1 MKKISAILAAAL
13 LTFTFSSFAQTI
25 TRVKG
30 EVKDE
35 NQKPVSGI
43 TVSLLK
49 SKDSSLVKAAITDNS
64 GSYVFEGIKE
74 GAYLLGITAVG
85 FQKSFSQ
92 SIEVKEGADVA
103 MPSFS
108 LLPQAKGLKEV
119 VVTAK
124 KPMFE
129 QKPDKMVVNVE
140 ASPTNAGANALEILE
155 KSPGVSVDRDGN
167 ISLKGKAGVQV
178 FIDGKPAYLSGA
190 DLANYLRNMQG
201 TQLDQ
206 IEIMTNPPA
215 KYDAAGNSGIINIRT
230 KKTKQM
236 GYSVLATAGFSQGI
250 YTSNNQNLT
259 FNYRKNKVNLFGT
272 LSRNERNSFQV
283 LSIQRKFIEESSK
296 EVKSLFDQV
305 SHMRQLN
312 QSNNAK
318 VGADF
323 YLTKKTT
330 IGATVNG
337 FYNPGNFTNNSDIDI
352 ADPSGTIISK
362 ANGFSRSKSYWR
374 HFGSNLNFRHLFDST
389 GKELTADV
397 DFLNYNVSSSQNL
410 KNKYFTAS
418 GDPTGIPDNLLGNL
432 PQLISIYSG
441 KADYVQP
448 LKKGAKFEAGI
459 KTSFVETDN
468 NAVYDTLRNG
478 NMILDSA
485 RSNHFIYTENINAAY
500 VNYSKQF
507 NKKFSAQFG
516 LRLENTTAKGNSK
529 GLAYSAASGKFE
541 SFDSTFNLNYTQL
554 FPTVYLQYTAN
565 ETNSFVVN
573 YGRRLRRPDYENLNP
588 FVEFLDRYTFEQG
601 NPNLRPQFS
610 HNIELSHTF
619 KGFLTTTLNYT
630 KTNNIIQQVIEQNE
644 ATNESFVKQ
653 ANIANQRQFGV
664 SVSAFKQIKNF
675 SGNIYAN
682 VFNNELTGVVNN
694 TMVTMGATTAMFNG
708 SVSYK
713 FKKGLTTEI
722 SGFYR
727 TAGVEGVFRI
737 GGFGMMNLGA
747 SLPVLKTKGTIRLNV
762 RDVLWSQRFKG
773 ESRFGNIDAQ
783 FQQYRDSRVASITFT
798 YRLAKGKLNGNT
810 RRKASGAAD
819 EQNRVKS
826 GE

>member
-13 LTFTFSSFAQTI
+13 LTFQFSSFAQTI
-25 TRVKG
+25 SKVKG
-30 EVKDE
+30 EVKDQ
-35 NQKPVSGI
+35 NQQPASGI

-49 SKDSSLVKAAITDNS
+49 STDSSLVKAAITDKT
-64 GSYVFEGIKE
+64 GGYLFEAVKE
-74 GAYLLGITAVG
+74 GAYFVGITAVG
-85 FQKSFSQ
+85 FQKTMSGL
-92 SIEVKEGADVA
+92 IEVKEGTEVSV
-103 MPSFS
+103 PSFN
-108 LLPQAKGLKEV
+108 LLPQAKGLGEV

-236 GYSVLATAGFSQGI
+236 GYNIMATLGYSQGV
-250 YTSNNQNLT
+250 YASNNQNVN
-259 FNYRKNKVNLFGT
+259 FNYRKNNLNLFGT
-272 LSRNERNSFQV
+272 LSRNERNSFQE
-283 LSIQRKFIEESSK
+283 LSIQRKFMEATTK

-305 SHMRQLN
+305 SLMRQWN
-312 QSNNAK
+312 SSNNAK
-318 VGADF
+318 IGADY

-337 FYNPGNFTNNSDIDI
+337 FYNPGNFTNNSNIDI
-352 ADPSGTIISK
+352 ADPNGVIDSK
-362 ANGFSRSKSYWR
+362 ANGFSKSTSRWK
-374 HFGSNLNFRHLFDST
+374 HFGSNLNFRHVFDST
-389 GKELTADV
+389 GKELSADV
-397 DFLNYNVSSSQNL
+397 DYLKYDVTSTQNL
-410 KNKYFTAS
+410 YNKYFDAS
-418 GDPTGIPDNLLGNL
+418 GTPTNIPDNLLGNL
-432 PQLISIYSG
+432 PQMISIYTG
-441 KADYVQP
+441 KADYMQP
-448 LKKGAKFEAGI
+448 LKKGARFEAGI

-500 VNYSKQF
+500 VNFSKPF
-507 NKKFSAQFG
+507 SKKFSAQFG
-516 LRLENTTAKGNSK
+516 LRLENTTARGNSK
-529 GLAYSAASGKFE
+529 GLAFNSTSEKFE
-541 SFDSTFNLNYTQL
+541 RFDSTFTLNYTQL
-554 FPTVYLQYTAN
+554 FPTVFLQYTAS
-565 ETNSFVVN
+565 ESNSFILN
-573 YGRRLRRPDYENLNP
+573 YGRRIRRPDYENLNP

-644 ATNESFVKQ
+644 ETNESFVKQ
-653 ANIANQRQFGV
+653 ANIADQRQYGV
-664 SVSAFKQIKNF
+664 AVSAFKQIKGF
-675 SGNIYAN
+675 SGNVYVN
-682 VFNNELTGVVNN
+682 VFNNELTGIVNN
-694 TMVTMGATTAMFNG
+694 TMVTIGATTAMFNG

-713 FKKGLTTEI
+713 FKKGLTTEV

-747 SLPVLKTKGTIRLNV
+747 SMPVFKTKGTIRLNV
-762 RDVLWSQRFKG
+762 RDVLWSQRIKG
-773 ESRFGNIDAQ
+773 ESKFGNIDAN
-783 FQQYRDSRVASITFT
+783 FQNYRDSRVATITFS
-798 YRLAKGKLNGNT
+798 YRLAKGKLNNNT

-819 EQNRVKS
+819 EQNRVKT
-826 GE
+826 GD

>member
-30 EVKDE
+30 DVKDE
-35 NQKPVSGI
+35 NQKPVSDI

-49 SKDSSLVKAAITDNS
+49 SKDSSLVKAAITDKT
-64 GSYVFEGIKE
+64 GIYVFEGIKE
-74 GAYLLGITAVG
+74 GAYLVGISAVG
-85 FQKSFSQ
+85 FQTSMSQ
-92 SIEVKEGADVA
+92 PIEVKDGAEVS
-103 MPSFS
+103 MPSVS

-155 KSPGVSVDRDGN
+155 KSPGVSVDKDGN

-236 GYSVLATAGFSQGI
+236 GYSVLATVGTSQGI

-259 FNYRKNKVNLFGT
+259 FNYRKNNVNLFGT

-296 EVKSLFDQV
+296 DLKSLFDQV

-312 QSNNAK
+312 QSNNGK

-323 YLTKKTT
+323 FLTKKTT

-337 FYNPGNFTNNSDIDI
+337 FYNPGLFTNNSDIDI
-352 ADPSGTIISK
+352 ADPNGMLVSK
-362 ANGFSRSKSYWR
+362 ANGFSRSRSYWR
-374 HFGSNLNFRHLFDST
+374 HFGSNVNFRHLFDST

-397 DFLNYNVSSSQNL
+397 DYLNYNVSSSQNL
-410 KNKYFTAS
+410 MNKYFTS
-418 GDPTGIPDNLLGNL
+418 NGTPTGTPDNLLGNL
-432 PQLISIYSG
+432 PQLISIFSG
-441 KADYVQP
+441 KADYVHP

-459 KTSFVETDN
+459 KASFVVTDN

-478 NMILDSA
+478 AMILDSA

-507 NKKFSAQFG
+507 NKKFSAQLG
-516 LRLENTTAKGNSK
+516 LRLENTTARGNSK
-529 GLAYSAASGKFE
+529 GLSYSNDTDKFE
-541 SFDSTFNLNYTQL
+541 RFDSSFTLNYTQL
-554 FPTVYLQYTAN
+554 FPTVYLQYTAS

-653 ANIANQRQFGV
+653 ANIANQRQYGI

-682 VFNNELTGVVNN
+682 VFNNEMTGVVNN
-694 TMVTMGATTAMFNG
+694 TLIKMGATTAMFNG

-747 SLPVLKTKGTIRLNV
+747 SMPVLKTKGTIRLNV
-762 RDVLWSQRFKG
+762 RDVLWSQRIKG
-773 ESRFGNIDAQ
+773 ESKFGNIDAQ
-783 FQQYRDSRVASITFT
+783 FQNYRDSRVASITFT

-819 EQNRVKS
+819 EQSRVKS
-826 GE
+826 GD